1 MDEDETS
8 YRWETEYERTWETI
22 QEDDSGT
29 LKAVVEDG
37 GERTRR
43 RRTDAQQRIRMGMMR
58 HLFLVVDLSSA
69 MEQKDLRPSRLGCT
83 LKVVENFIL
92 EFFDQNPISQLGVI
106 VTRNSRAEK
115 ITDLGGN
122 PGHHIS
128 KLKETVGCRG
138 EPSLQNA
145 MDMALQS
152 LKHVPSHASREILIV
167 MASLT
172 TCDPGDILVT
182 CDSLVAHRIQC
193 NIVGLAAEVHLCRQ
207 ICQKTKGRYGVIL
220 DESHYKELMMQHL
233 TPPPALANT
242 EASLIRMGKN
252 S

>member
-83 LKVVENFIL
+83 LKV
-92 EFFDQNPISQLGVI
+92 
-106 VTRNSRAEK
+106 
-115 ITDLGGN
+115 
-122 PGHHIS
+122 HI
-128 KLKETVGCRG
+128 
-138 EPSLQNA
+138 
-145 MDMALQS
+145 
-152 LKHVPSHASREILIV
+152 
-167 MASLT
+167 
-172 TCDPGDILVT
+172 
-182 CDSLVAHRIQC
+182 
-193 NIVGLAAEVHLCRQ
+193 
-207 ICQKTKGRYGVIL
+207 
-220 DESHYKELMMQHL
+220 
-233 TPPPALANT
+233 
-242 EASLIRMGKN
+242 
-252 S
+252 